1 MHFVI
6 VLISFA
12 ESTDLSFVL
21 LMDFDTFIVK
31 IFNFGNFEGV
41 MEYGTFWAK
50 YNRLGNFGLGSIM
63 VGNFCLGKFL
73 VVYHYIGHFSGNIK
87 F

>member
-41 MEYGTFWAK
+41 MEYGNFWAK
-50 YNRLGNFGLGSIM
+50 YYGWANMG
-63 VGNFCLGKFL
+63 
-73 VVYHYIGHFSGNIK
+73 
-87 F
+87 

>member
-21 LMDFDTFIVK
+21 LMDFDTFIVE
-31 IFNFGNFEGV
+31 IFDLVNFGGV
-41 MEYGTFWAK
+41 MEYGNFWAK
-50 YNRLGNFGLGSIM
+50 NNGIGNFG
-63 VGNFCLGKFL
+63 
-73 VVYHYIGHFSGNIK
+73 HH
-87 F
+87 